1 MHDIVAAEWSCRSL
15 TPWVSNLQILD
26 HIWWTDIRAA
36 TRWMFFSFLNHGHY
50 QRVTCGALFCT
61 FRLVFDQL
69 AQLWIFQDLHFR
81 GRLAANENLSA
92 WWMENTGRA
101 VMSDVISDITWING
115 DQYFISIMIKHR
127 MRVTAPDRKAWL
139 YNECRNC
146 TYLERSRKARS
157 KSSEAYVWSV
167 RGV

>member
-1 MHDIVAAEWSCRSL
+1 MILSVTDAMSEQSPNPRSHL
-15 TPWVSNLQILD
+15 MNRYTCSHKMNVLLLSESRTLSESNV
-26 HIWWTDIRAA
+26 R
-36 TRWMFFSFLNHGHY
+36 
-50 QRVTCGALFCT
+50 CT
-61 FRLVFDQL
+61 FLHFQVSLDQL

-101 VMSDVISDITWING
+101 VMSDVISDITWIDG